1 MSSNTL
7 QAVQAAAKSSIALA
21 VLATMAITLVVNV
34 AHAHPP
40 WDPPRKAVKFGD
52 LNLNTPEGAS
62 VLYKRLTT
70 AAKEVCDVFDD
81 SIFPHSHEA
90 QVNACIDEAITRAV
104 IQINRPMLTNL
115 YRAKTGKPANA
126 LTALVESH

>member
-7 QAVQAAAKSSIALA
+7 QAVQAARKTSIALA
-21 VLATMAITLVVNV
+21 VLATMAFTLVVSV
-34 AHAHPP
+34 VHAHPP
-40 WDPPRKAVKFGD
+40 WDPPRKAVRFSD

-62 VLYKRLTT
+62 VLYKRITT

-90 QVNACIDEAITRAV
+90 QVNVCIDEAITRAV
-104 IQINRPMLTNL
+104 VQINRPMLTNL
-115 YRAKTGKPANA
+115 YKAKTGRTDNQLIAA
-126 LTALVESH
+126 R